1 MVCLAPRAREN
12 IMRPRRLSDVLVRPL
27 NFTVRPLRRR
37 PRLARL
43 IAGFIAAAGWLP
55 LVILFQRR
63 EMWQF
68 GFLMVLFFTVLLTL
82 LAIPFVYLARR
93 HLSLLVCAVFGA
105 LFGLVGAV
113 ALLAGTNPFAA
124 PHWLIVREVAS
135 LMGLGFVSGLLFWT
149 IGIWRNSG
157 LTIVGGCREAQ

>member
-1 MVCLAPRAREN
+1 M
-12 IMRPRRLSDVLVRPL
+12 
-27 NFTVRPLRRR
+27 
-37 PRLARL
+37 ARL

-124 PHWLIVREVAS
+124 PHWLIVREVDFAYGAW
-135 LMGLGFVSGLLFWT
+135 LRFRVAVLDDRH
-149 IGIWRNSG
+149 WRNSG
-157 LTIVGGCREAQ
+157 LTIVGGCREAS